1 MNVLIY
7 AVLAVIVVGALGFA
21 FVPSL
26 SGSSR
31 ADKRMKALQGDIQ
44 ANRRNA
50 DAART
55 RDVRRRQIQD
65 TLKQQN
71 EALGKVRKNV
81 PLQDR
86 IYQAGM
92 KLKAR
97 DWVRNQIIVGIV
109 ITVLCFVI
117 QLPTM
122 DLAGIPVPLF
132 HVIFGLAGGYLL
144 PRFYMGWRRK
154 RHQNAYLNELPN
166 AVEAIVRGVK
176 SGLPLNDSMRLVA
189 KEAKEPIKTEFQKVL
204 DQQALGK
211 TTAEA
216 VAVLFDRMPLPEVNF
231 FVVVITVQQQA
242 GGNLSE
248 ALGNLSRV
256 LRNRKKMKQKI
267 KAMSSEAKA
276 SAGIIGSLPFIVS
289 ILVTLTTPTYLL
301 PLFTTTTGQI
311 WLGIASFLMFIG
323 GFIMNRMIQFD
334 F

>member
-71 EALGKVRKNV
+71 AALGKVRKNV

-144 PRFYMGWRRK
+144 P
-154 RHQNAYLNELPN
+154 
-166 AVEAIVRGVK
+166 
-176 SGLPLNDSMRLVA
+176 
-189 KEAKEPIKTEFQKVL
+189 
-204 DQQALGK
+204 
-211 TTAEA
+211 
-216 VAVLFDRMPLPEVNF
+216 
-231 FVVVITVQQQA
+231 
-242 GGNLSE
+242 
-248 ALGNLSRV
+248 
-256 LRNRKKMKQKI
+256 
-267 KAMSSEAKA
+267 
-276 SAGIIGSLPFIVS
+276 
-289 ILVTLTTPTYLL
+289 
-301 PLFTTTTGQI
+301 
-311 WLGIASFLMFIG
+311 
-323 GFIMNRMIQFD
+323 
-334 F
+334 